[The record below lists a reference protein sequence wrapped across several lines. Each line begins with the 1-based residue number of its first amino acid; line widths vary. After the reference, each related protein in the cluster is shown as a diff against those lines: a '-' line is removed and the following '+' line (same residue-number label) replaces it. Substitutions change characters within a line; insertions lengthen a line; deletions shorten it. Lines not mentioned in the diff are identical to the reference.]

1 MVTPHLAE
9 LLTFWFCGFEVS
21 VAYPPSRGFHLFG
34 AVAVL
39 RCRVGA
45 LALLKGVCVCACI
58 SSRGFLRLPIWE
70 QALGVKHSGAGGEDS
85 VSLEDTAQPAQRS
98 LEHPHIYTHRPTNA
112 LMYPCTHTDAV
123 PLSLLYMHRHT
134 HCFSVPSP
142 SHPLYFACTDT
153 HTPRALALLVSP
165 LVLCPVKTP
174 PWGQKSSGQGDNGK
188 SAQTVY
194 CCHII
199 KK

>member
-123 PLSLLYMHRHT
+123 PLSLLYIHRHT
-134 HCFSVPSP
+134 HTVFLSLL
-142 SHPLYFACTDT
+142 PLT
-153 HTPRALALLVSP
+153 HSISLAQTRTHREHSLCSSP
-165 LVLCPVKTP
+165 LSSFVLSKLHRGVRKAAVR
-174 PWGQKSSGQGDNGK
+174 GIMGNQLKQF
-188 SAQTVY
+188 TVVTL
-194 CCHII
+194 
-199 KK
+199 

>member
-1 MVTPHLAE
+1 MMWFLTGGDQAE

-21 VAYPPSRGFHLFG
+21 VAQPS
-34 AVAVL
+34 
-39 RCRVGA
+39 
-45 LALLKGVCVCACI
+45 
-58 SSRGFLRLPIWE
+58 
-70 QALGVKHSGAGGEDS
+70 VKHSGAGGEDS
-85 VSLEDTAQPAQRS
+85 VSLEDTAQPTQRS
-98 LEHPHIYTHRPTNA
+98 LEHPHTYTHRPTNA
-112 LMYPCTHTDAV
+112 LMYPCTHTDTV
-123 PLSLLYMHRHT
+123 PLSLYIHT

-142 SHPLYFACTDT
+142 SHPLYFTCTDT
-153 HTPRALALLVSP
+153 HTPGALALLVSP